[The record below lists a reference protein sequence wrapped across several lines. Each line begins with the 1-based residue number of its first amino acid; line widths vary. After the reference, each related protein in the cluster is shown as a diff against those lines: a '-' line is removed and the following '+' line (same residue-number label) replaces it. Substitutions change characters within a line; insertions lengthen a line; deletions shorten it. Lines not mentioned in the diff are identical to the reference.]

1 MLKRCS
7 AIFAAIELWLPTS
20 SLPIPRQLQA
30 EGQAES
36 EAEWVIEG
44 NCTVDGVCV
53 SSPNFPEPYGNK
65 DYCLISLPKP
75 ALLEVTAFET
85 EKGYDKLTVNGKQFS
100 GTSLLG
106 DSFNAWTNITWRSD
120 ESVVE
125 RGWQFCLVTLTCAD
139 GLPLIPV
146 AVRDCPPGSAALPS
160 CDEAAP
166 GDLCEGDGKCGTRTD
181 VNNCYDEFFTYPS
194 SRDVYRKAVGS
205 TGTTTATTTFP
216 LLVGGSSDGWS
227 VTGPCSIS
235 GDCIQSG
242 NFPGKYG
249 DSEQCGINMPQPS
262 VINFTAFSTEKSY
275 DILAVNG
282 VGYSGDGEAGF
293 IVVAWGNITWRAD
306 SSVAST
312 GWELC
317 FVSPKCHDGLA
328 LSPVGVPDCPPGPEA
343 LPSCDEALPGELCE
357 GGCGTRSDINNCYD
371 AHYSYPPSRD
381 VYRKAE
387 GNTLTTTMVTSTSTS
402 TFLDTTTDLAAT
414 GSPWS
419 VQGPCEAVGACV
431 QSPNYP
437 ENYGDRQSCNL
448 SLPKPSVVTIL
459 DFLTEPDMDFLTLHG
474 VPFSGLGPG
483 KKTFTLWTN
492 ISWRSDPSVAERG
505 WKICLDPPPFCDD
518 GLPLTPIA
526 VRDCPPGST
535 VLPTC
540 EEAAPGELCEA
551 DGQCGTRTDVNN
563 CYDPSYTYPASRD
576 VYRKFNGTATST
588 TTKTVSTVTTTT
600 TSSSQSTTLLEGFW
614 EGPALWTASGGC
626 KLHGACVESSNFP
639 DTGESEDCEFSLPR
653 PSVVRV
659 TAFSAQDGDSLTINH
674 EAYTGDDLEGQFF
687 TIWSPISWHSNG
699 EGSKFQ
705 LCYEPLPLCS
715 DGLILSPVEIRD
727 CPPVEEAL
735 PGCDVAAPGEF
746 CVGKCGTRDDIDN
759 CYDASYTYPPS
770 RDVYRKANGTTRT
783 TSTTVS
789 LTLTTTT
796 STTSTHWSSKGL
808 WKYVG
813 PCEVQDN
820 CISSPQVQ
828 GHCTAIPPLGTPIK
842 LVSYSKSE
850 SGEESGESLTID
862 GHHLTPS
869 DQGHLFLVQSQLSWS
884 PGTSESSWELC
895 TQVPSCEDGL
905 TLTPVVNC
913 PSNLN
918 DLPGCEAVEP
928 GGICR
933 AGECFTSDQLGNCE
947 GLAVYQKAIGTTK
960 TLTTTWTQ
968 TATSTASLW
977 QVEGPCGVSGA
988 CAESP
993 NFPDEYG
1000 LNERCTLT
1008 VPEGTS
1014 VTVTSFST
1022 EEFYDRLTINGE
1034 KYSGAQGLVGQSFVV
1049 SSPIQWRSDESNTG
1063 PGWQICVGGWES
1075 TTATSTM
1082 TSTELMV

>member
-275 DILAVNG
+275 DVLAVNG

-614 EGPALWTASGGC
+614 EGPAPWTASGGC

-884 PGTSESSWELC
+884 GTSESSWELC